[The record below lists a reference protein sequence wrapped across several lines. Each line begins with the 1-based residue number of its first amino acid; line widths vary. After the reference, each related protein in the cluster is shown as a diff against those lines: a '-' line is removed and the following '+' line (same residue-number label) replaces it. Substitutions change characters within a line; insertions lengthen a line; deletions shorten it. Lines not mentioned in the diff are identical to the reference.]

1 MSACPVPRST
11 GKIIMSA
18 DVNVVIVGGGLAG
31 VACAKRLS
39 GRPGVRVEL
48 IDRVGYQQ
56 FQPLLYQVATAELTS
71 KDVRFELTR
80 LFRGSPNVNV
90 RKDDVTAA
98 DPGAMTVTLAGGETL
113 TADHL
118 VLAAGAQPA
127 FFQTPGAREHA
138 FPLYSVD
145 DALQVRG
152 RVLAI
157 FQDVAANPG
166 LVNEGALNFVVV
178 GGGPTGVETSG
189 ALAELIHDV
198 MPGVHHDVPCA
209 EAQIILV
216 DGGQTLLAAFTHE
229 SGEYAAQQLKRRGV
243 TLHLGTRVQEVTP
256 ESVTLTDGTVIKSR
270 LVVWGGGEKAADIAG
285 ASGLPVG
292 RGGRVQV
299 QPDLSVAGHPHVYA
313 IGDVANI
320 PYGDEAALPQL
331 GSVAQQSGRWVADN
345 ILAAQR
351 GEAPS
356 PFHYRDKGIMAMI
369 GTKAAV
375 AEIGPH
381 RHEIHG
387 RFAFAAWLGVHLELL
402 SDMGSKIHSYVTW
415 AEEFYLRP
423 HHRSAKLL
431 DPSRIDAPAINW
443 DEDS

>member
-1 MSACPVPRST
+1 
-11 GKIIMSA
+11 MSA

-48 IDRVGYQQ
+48 IDRAGFQQ

-71 KDVRFELTR
+71 KDVRFDLAR
-80 LFRGSPNVNV
+80 LFRHHPSVNV
-90 RKDDVTAA
+90 RKDDVTAI
-98 DPGAMTVTLAGGETL
+98 DPGAMTVTLASGDTL

-118 VLAAGAQPA
+118 VLAAGAQPN
-127 FFQTPGAREHA
+127 FFDTPGAREHA
-138 FPLYSVD
+138 FPLYSVE

-152 RVLAI
+152 RVLTV
-157 FQDVAANPG
+157 FQDVAANPA
-166 LVNEGALNFVVV
+166 LVGEGALNFVVV

-189 ALAELIHDV
+189 ALAELVHDV
-198 MPGVHHDVPCA
+198 MPGVHRDVPCA

-216 DGGQTLLAAFTHE
+216 DGGQTLLSAFSHE
-229 SGEYAAQQLKRRGV
+229 SGDYAARQLKNRGV
-243 TLHLGTRVQEVTP
+243 TLHLGTRVQQVTP
-256 ESVTLTDGTVIKSR
+256 ESVTLADGTVIKTR
-270 LVVWGGGEKAADIAG
+270 LVVWGGGEKAADIAA

-292 RGGRVQV
+292 HGGRLQV
-299 QPDLSVAGHPHVYA
+299 GPDLSVAGHPHVYA

-320 PYGDEAALPQL
+320 PYGDEPELPQL

-345 ILAAQR
+345 IVAQSR
-351 GEAPS
+351 GEAPQ

-423 HHRSAKLL
+423 NHRSAKLL
-431 DPSRIDAPAINW
+431 DPSRTDAPAIDW

>member
-1 MSACPVPRST
+1 
-11 GKIIMSA
+11 MSA

-31 VACAKRLS
+31 VACAKRLA
-39 GRPGVRVEL
+39 GKPGMRVEL
-48 IDRVGYQQ
+48 IDRAGFQQ

-71 KDVRFELTR
+71 KDVRFDLDR
-80 LFRGSPNVNV
+80 LFRHHPSVNV
-90 RKDDVTAA
+90 RKDDVTAI
-98 DPGAMTVTLAGGETL
+98 DPGAMTVTLASGDTL

-118 VLAAGAQPA
+118 VLAAGAQPN
-127 FFQTPGAREHA
+127 FFETPGAREHA
-138 FPLYSVD
+138 FPLYSVE
-145 DALQVRG
+145 DALRVRG
-152 RVLAI
+152 RVLTV
-157 FQDVAANPG
+157 FQDVAANPA
-166 LVNEGALNFVVV
+166 LVDEGALNFVIV

-189 ALAELIHDV
+189 ALAELVHDV

-216 DGGQTLLAAFTHE
+216 DGGPTLLSAFSHE
-229 SGEYAAQQLKRRGV
+229 SGDYAARQLKHRGV
-243 TLHLGTRVQEVTP
+243 LLHLGTRVQEVTP
-256 ESVTLTDGTVIKSR
+256 ESVTLADGTVIKTR
-270 LVVWGGGEKAADIAG
+270 LVVWGGGEKAADIAA
-285 ASGLPVG
+285 ASGLTAG
-292 RGGRVQV
+292 HGGRIQV
-299 QPDLSVAGHPHVYA
+299 EPDLSVAGHPHVYA

-345 ILAAQR
+345 IVAQSR
-351 GEAPS
+351 GEAPQ

-423 HHRSAKLL
+423 NHRSAKLL
-431 DPSRIDAPAINW
+431 DPTRIDTPAINW